1 MDSMACKGRIFD
13 VATVA
18 ATVLPRER
26 ATRLVRYMNA
36 SHVAGYVGLS
46 DTYEYINFFKPLNAS
61 LKLLTD
67 SELERMNQID
77 LDSGGSGHRELLVW
91 CMNEIKLAHE
101 AGELT
106 DPELINTLR
115 HEILK
120 LRAAMGKLFDA
131 KDLPIPFF
139 YVHFI
144 CFLTMMYMPLFA
156 FTSAMKAGSGETK
169 HWLADVI
176 AGLVVFLQAIFVDG
190 LRILGQKMSDP
201 YGDDLEDLSVIF
213 FIEFTWTNSNRI
225 LSAVYPNPVSI
236 AEENALL
243 KDRKFLGAAWDPKI
257 VEKPKKRSSVGES
270 YLAATGNR
278 GTS

>member
-1 MDSMACKGRIFD
+1 MFYVNQTHKRYLDLYMDSMACKGRILD
-13 VATVA
+13 VATLA
-18 ATVLPRER
+18 ATVLSKER

-46 DTYEYINFFKPLNAS
+46 DTYEYSNFFEPLNAS

-67 SELERMNQID
+67 KELERMNQID

-91 CMNEIKLAHE
+91 CMHEIQAARE
-101 AGELT
+101 AGELQ
-106 DPELINTLR
+106 DPELVNTLR
-115 HEILK
+115 LEVLK
-120 LRAAMGKLFDA
+120 LRAAMGKLYDA

-156 FTSAMKAGSGETK
+156 FTSAMKAGTGDEV

-213 FIEFTWTNSNRI
+213 FIEFTWTQSNRI
-225 LSAVYPNPVSI
+225 LASSFPGAVSA
-236 AEENALL
+236 AEENSLIVN
-243 KDRKFLGAAWDPKI
+243 RKFVGAAWDPTIK
-257 VEKPKKRSSVGES
+257 
-270 YLAATGNR
+270 
-278 GTS
+278 

>member
-1 MDSMACKGRIFD
+1 MACKGRIFD
-13 VATVA
+13 VATLA
-18 ATVLPRER
+18 ATVLSRER

-61 LKLLTD
+61 LKLLTEK
-67 SELERMNQID
+67 ELERMNEID
-77 LDSGGSGHRELLVW
+77 LDTGGSGHRELLVW
-91 CMNEIKLAHE
+91 CMNEIKAARE
-101 AGELT
+101 AGELQ
-106 DPELINTLR
+106 DPELVNTLR
-115 HEILK
+115 HEVLK

-144 CFLTMMYMPLFA
+144 CFLTMMYVPLFA
-156 FTSAMKAGSGETK
+156 FTSAMKAGTGDEV

-201 YGDDLEDLSVIF
+201 YGDDVEDLSVIF
-213 FIEFTWTNSNRI
+213 FIEFTWTQSNRI
-225 LSAVYPNPVSI
+225 LASSFPDALSA
-236 AEENALL
+236 AEENSLIVN
-243 KDRKFLGAAWDPKI
+243 RKFVGAAWDPTI
-257 VEKPKKRSSVGES
+257 VERK
-270 YLAATGNR
+270 
-278 GTS
+278 